1 VTSPRAGRD
10 RSTQKETGWKSRAKW
25 KRGREVGVVRT
36 EVGLAETS
44 SVVFRT
50 ATASRACCWLYA
62 KCLPNTT
69 EIWPT
74 TDYTL
79 FRPCTIGCV

>member
-1 VTSPRAGRD
+1 MTSPRAGRD
-10 RSTQKETGWKSRAKW
+10 RRTQKEIEWKSRAKW

-50 ATASRACCWLYA
+50 AIASPACC
-62 KCLPNTT
+62 
-69 EIWPT
+69 
-74 TDYTL
+74 
-79 FRPCTIGCV
+79 